1 MLPKHVRYQ
10 AALHPGCFHRRR
22 SFPTTLYIILHRRA
36 FVNTFF
42 ADSLEFFP
50 SRVLPRISGK
60 NAPLPRPP
68 PERPGAP
75 GGSAKGVSRPLSPL
89 LVLHVREPEFDN
101 EAFIV
106 GQLNSVDQSQQH
118 LSAGR
123 LVYKP
128 LCQLPSHS
136 SVLALMF

>member
-50 SRVLPRISGK
+50 SRVLPRISGE
-60 NAPLPRPP
+60 NAPLPHPATGAAGRSRG
-68 PERPGAP
+68 ERE
-75 GGSAKGVSRPLSPL
+75 GGPQSPL
-89 LVLHVREPEFDN
+89 APVPRTGSGYARSCVGDNGPSSYSVR
-101 EAFIV
+101 
-106 GQLNSVDQSQQH
+106 
-118 LSAGR
+118 
-123 LVYKP
+123 
-128 LCQLPSHS
+128 
-136 SVLALMF
+136 